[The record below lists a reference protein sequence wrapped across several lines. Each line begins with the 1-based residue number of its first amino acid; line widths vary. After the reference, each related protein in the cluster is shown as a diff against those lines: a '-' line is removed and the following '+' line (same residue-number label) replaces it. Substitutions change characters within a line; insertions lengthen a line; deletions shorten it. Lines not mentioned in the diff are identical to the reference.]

1 VHVFANAMWFN
12 QYTQQFAYKNGQ
24 VPVRVCA
31 CVCVRVLFDLHES
44 VYVCVCVCVRA
55 CVCMSLGMCQS
66 VFYQRQAHHAIA
78 LE

>member
-44 VYVCVCVCVRA
+44 VYVCVCVCA
-55 CVCMSLGMCQS
+55 CVRVHVLGHVPIRVLPAPSSPCNCP
-66 VFYQRQAHHAIA
+66 
-78 LE
+78 